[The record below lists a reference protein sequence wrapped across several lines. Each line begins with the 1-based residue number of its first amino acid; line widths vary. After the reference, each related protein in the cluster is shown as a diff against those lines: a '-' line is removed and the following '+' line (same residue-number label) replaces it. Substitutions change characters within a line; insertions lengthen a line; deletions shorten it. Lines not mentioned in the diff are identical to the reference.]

1 MNSRVTALNHPRPR
15 PGSRE
20 HDRPS
25 FRTPAAPRARRG
37 GWRIVALDLRGTLE
51 DLGYAVIG
59 TAASSD
65 EALRV
70 ADERR
75 PDLVLMNIRISGV
88 SDGIQTARLLRARYH
103 LPVVYLTANADADT
117 LERALATEPA
127 GYLVKPYK
135 QTAPYG

>member
-1 MNSRVTALNHPRPR
+1 M
-15 PGSRE
+15 
-20 HDRPS
+20 
-25 FRTPAAPRARRG
+25 
-37 GWRIVALDLRGTLE
+37 
-51 DLGYAVIG
+51 IG

-103 LPVVYLTANADADT
+103 LPVMYLTANADADT